1 MSDMG
6 ELFNAARVASQEK
19 RSANLESSVELLT
32 NSGASFEKLSTYHYL
47 VAGRYDFWPSTGLF
61 IDRQTKSKSR
71 GIFELL
77 KIVEA
82 MN

>member
-6 ELFNAARVASQEK
+6 ELFCAARVASQEK

-32 NSGASFEKLSTYHYL
+32 NSGVSFEKLSEHHYL

-61 IDRQTKSKSR
+61 IDRKTKSKSR

-82 MN
+82 IA